1 MGELNPGKYLEET
14 LLIQIPEKA
23 KITDRL
29 KLEIRDQESSL
40 PGIVYQW
47 SLDKP
52 LPSYKL
58 QGPVLSSVK
67 LVDESN
73 PSSAEEY
80 LLKAKISDQLGL
92 KDMQVFVNGEKIE
105 YLLFDPE
112 KENQEVEVSIPA
124 TLEESQN
131 RIEVHVRDNDGIQ
144 SQRILNYWNWN
155 GDDDVALSGSS

>member
-1 MGELNPGKYLEET
+1 MGELNPGKYHEET
-14 LLIQIPEKA
+14 LLIQIPENA

-29 KLEIRDQESSL
+29 KLEITDQESSL

-58 QGPVLSSVK
+58 QGPVLNTVK

-73 PSSAEEY
+73 PSSAKKY

-92 KDMQVFVNGEKIE
+92 KDMQFFVNGVKIE
-105 YLLFDPE
+105 YLLFDP
-112 KENQEVEVSIPA
+112 V
-124 TLEESQN
+124 
-131 RIEVHVRDNDGIQ
+131 
-144 SQRILNYWNWN
+144 
-155 GDDDVALSGSS
+155 

>member
-1 MGELNPGKYLEET
+1 MGELNPGKYHEET
-14 LLIQIPEKA
+14 LLIQIPENA
-23 KITDRL
+23 KKTDRL

-105 YLLFDPE
+105 YSLSQYYQGRSAAKRRAVLTALTLLRTYLMEE
-112 KENQEVEVSIPA
+112 K
-124 TLEESQN
+124 
-131 RIEVHVRDNDGIQ
+131 
-144 SQRILNYWNWN
+144 
-155 GDDDVALSGSS
+155 